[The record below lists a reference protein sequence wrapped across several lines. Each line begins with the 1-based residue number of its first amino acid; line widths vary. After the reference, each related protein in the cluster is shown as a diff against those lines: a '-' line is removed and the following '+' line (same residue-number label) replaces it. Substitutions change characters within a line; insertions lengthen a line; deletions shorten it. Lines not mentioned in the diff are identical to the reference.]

1 MFRKSM
7 YDRAIISLALPAF
20 GALVAEPIYILTDT
34 AFMGHVGTDSLAALA
49 IASAVIL
56 SAHSA
61 LIFLAYGTTGIVGRL
76 LGSGKHKEAAGQGI
90 QALWLAVI
98 LGIITSVI
106 LLFFGRTFISLFHP
120 EAAVESL
127 ALTYLRISLI
137 GFTCQLV
144 ALAGTGYLRG
154 TKDTKTPLVIAICGA
169 LTNLLLEIIFVF
181 YFDLGITGSALSTV
195 IAQWL
200 SAFLYLSAIRSS
212 TKELGLSF
220 RPNFRSL
227 AVYARIGFQLFIR
240 TAALR
245 SSLLIAAALASRL
258 GTTEVASHQIG
269 LEIWSL
275 FALTLDAI
283 AIAGQAL
290 VANALGAEDFKT
302 ARNASN
308 RMVGMNIQAG
318 LVFGTA
324 LLVFNNQLP
333 YVFTRDLEVVQLS
346 SFILVFVA
354 IAQPL
359 NGLVFA
365 LDGIFM
371 GAGDFSFLAK
381 AMVGAFVIFVVIA
394 AAINKYD
401 LGLGWL
407 WSAITILTI
416 LRAIPLCIRFKG
428 NTWLKSSL

>member
-1 MFRKSM
+1 MFHKTA
-7 YDRAIISLALPAF
+7 YDKAIISLALPAF

-49 IASAVIL
+49 IASAVLL

-76 LGSGKHKEAAGQGI
+76 LGGGKHKEAADQGI
-90 QALWLAVI
+90 QAIWLAVI
-98 LGIITSVI
+98 LGIITSII
-106 LLFFGRTFISLFHP
+106 LFFFGRSLISLFHP
-120 EAAVESL
+120 ETAVESL

-137 GFTCQLV
+137 GFTGQLV

-154 TKDTKTPLVIAICGA
+154 TKNTKTPLAIAICGA
-169 LTNLLLEIIFVF
+169 LTNLVLEIIFVF

-200 SAFLYLSAIRSS
+200 SAILYLSAIRSN

-220 RPNFRSL
+220 RPHFRSL
-227 AVYARIGFQLFIR
+227 AIYARVGFQLFIR

-258 GTTEVASHQIG
+258 GTAEVASHQIG

-275 FALTLDAI
+275 LALTLDAI

-290 VANALGAEDFKT
+290 VANALGANDFKT

-308 RMVGMNIQAG
+308 RMVGINIQAG
-318 LVFGTA
+318 LAFGAA
-324 LLVFNNQLP
+324 LLIFNNQLP
-333 YVFTRDLEVVQLS
+333 YLFTQDVEVMQLS
-346 SFILVFVA
+346 SFILIFVA

-381 AMVGAFVIFVVIA
+381 AMVGAFTIFVVIA
-394 AAINKYD
+394 TAISKYD
-401 LGLGWL
+401 LGIDWL
-407 WSAITILTI
+407 WSAITVLTI
-416 LRAIPLCIRFKG
+416 LRAIPLWIRFKG

>member
-1 MFRKSM
+1 M
-7 YDRAIISLALPAF
+7 
-20 GALVAEPIYILTDT
+20 V
-34 AFMGHVGTDSLAALA
+34 
-49 IASAVIL
+49 
-56 SAHSA
+56 
-61 LIFLAYGTTGIVGRL
+61 
-76 LGSGKHKEAAGQGI
+76 
-90 QALWLAVI
+90 
-98 LGIITSVI
+98 
-106 LLFFGRTFISLFHP
+106 
-120 EAAVESL
+120 
-127 ALTYLRISLI
+127 
-137 GFTCQLV
+137 
-144 ALAGTGYLRG
+144 
-154 TKDTKTPLVIAICGA
+154 
-169 LTNLLLEIIFVF
+169 
-181 YFDLGITGSALSTV
+181 
-195 IAQWL
+195 

-220 RPNFRSL
+220 RPDFRSL

-275 FALTLDAI
+275 LALTLDAI

-308 RMVGMNIQAG
+308 RMVGINIQAG

-324 LLVFNNQLP
+324 LLVFNDQLP

-381 AMVGAFVIFVVIA
+381 AMVGAFVIFIVIA
-394 AAINKYD
+394 AVINKYD
-401 LGLGWL
+401 LGIGWL

>member
-1 MFRKSM
+1 
-7 YDRAIISLALPAF
+7 LALPAF

-49 IASAVIL
+49 IASAVLL

-90 QALWLAVI
+90 QALCLPVI
-98 LGIITSVI
+98 LGIITSVKLI
-106 LLFFGRTFISLFHP
+106 NYGRTLISLYHP
-120 EAAVESL
+120 EAADESL

-220 RPNFRSL
+220 RPDFRSL

-275 FALTLDAI
+275 LALTLDAI

-308 RMVGMNIQAG
+308 RMVGINIQAG

-324 LLVFNNQLP
+324 LLVFNDQLP

-381 AMVGAFVIFVVIA
+381 AMVGAFVIFIVIA
-394 AAINKYD
+394 AVINKYD
-401 LGLGWL
+401 LGIGWL

>member
-1 MFRKSM
+1 ML
-7 YDRAIISLALPAF
+7 I
-20 GALVAEPIYILTDT
+20 
-34 AFMGHVGTDSLAALA
+34 
-49 IASAVIL
+49 
-56 SAHSA
+56 
-61 LIFLAYGTTGIVGRL
+61 IFLAYGTTGIVGRL

-106 LLFFGRTFISLFHP
+106 LLFFGRTLISLVRP

-416 LRAIPLCIRFKG
+416 LRAIPLCIRFKA